1 MTRPTLSN
9 RHIWQV
15 VYPVLISLLMEN
27 LIGMTDTA
35 FMGRVGEVEL
45 GAAALGG
52 VFYLVF
58 FMVAFGFSLG
68 AQILIGRRNGEGKFR
83 DIGALFQQGI
93 FFLLGVAALM
103 FLFSKLFSGTILR
116 QVIDSP
122 EVSRA
127 TEQYIHWRVYGFF
140 FAFISLMFRAFYV
153 GITRTKILTLNSLV
167 MVLSNVAL
175 NYVLVFGKLGCPA
188 LGIAGA
194 AMGSSIAEAISAL
207 FFVLYTYFK
216 VDWTRYR
223 LFHFIGF
230 SRSLL
235 GHMLGVSV
243 WTMLQ
248 SFTSVAVWFV
258 FFVVIEH
265 LGERSLAVSNIVRN
279 VSALAFLVLQSFAST
294 ASSLVS
300 NLMGAGRSDQVLYT
314 SRRIIRLCYGII
326 LPLMAFMLLF
336 PSVLLRLYT
345 DDPELMAAAVASM
358 RVMASSYLIATPAL
372 ILFNTVS
379 GTGNTRSAMWM
390 EFAAL
395 IIYVIFV
402 GYVAVVRRA
411 DVAVCWTSEHVY
423 AICVLV
429 FSYLYL
435 KKAQWQ
441 SKKI

>member
-1 MTRPTLSN
+1 MIRPTLSN

-122 EVSRA
+122 EVCRA

-140 FAFISLMFRAFYV
+140 FAFVSLMFRAFYV

-207 FFVLYTYFK
+207 FFVLYTYLK

-223 LFHFIGF
+223 LFHFVGF

-314 SRRIIRLCYGII
+314 SRRIIGLCYGII

-345 DDPELMAAAVASM
+345 DDPELLAASVASM
-358 RVMASSYLIATPAL
+358 RVMASSYLIATPAM

-395 IIYVIFV
+395 VIYVIFV

-411 DVAVCWTSEHVY
+411 DVAICWTSEHVY

-435 KKAQWQ
+435 KKAPWQ

>member
-1 MTRPTLSN
+1 MTHPTLSN

-45 GAAALGG
+45 GAAALGS

-58 FMVAFGFSLG
+58 FMVAFGFSIG

-83 DIGALFQQGI
+83 DIGAFFQQGV
-93 FFLLGVAALM
+93 FFLLGVAAFM
-103 FLFSKLFSGTILR
+103 FVFSKLFSGTILER
-116 QVIDSP
+116 VIDSP
-122 EVSRA
+122 GVCEA
-127 TEQYIHWRVYGFF
+127 TEQYIQWRVYGFF
-140 FAFISLMFRAFYV
+140 FAFVSLMFRAFYV
-153 GITRTKILTLNSLV
+153 GITRTRILTLNSLV
-167 MVLSNVAL
+167 MVLANVGL
-175 NYVLVFGKLGCPA
+175 NYVLVFGKLGLPA
-188 LGIAGA
+188 MGIAGA
-194 AMGSSIAEAISAL
+194 ALGSSIAEAVSAL

-216 VDWTRYR
+216 VDWKRYR
-223 LFHFIGF
+223 LFHLVGF

-265 LGERSLAVSNIVRN
+265 LGERPLAISNIVRN
-279 VSALAFLVLQSFAST
+279 VSALAFLVLQSFAAT

-300 NLMGAGRSDQVLYT
+300 NLMGAGRQEQVPYT
-314 SRRIIRLCYGII
+314 CWRIVRLCYRII
-326 LPLMAFMLLF
+326 LPLIALMMLF
-336 PSVLLRLYT
+336 PSLLLRLYT
-345 DDPELMAAAVASM
+345 DDPDLMASAVASM
-358 RVMASSYLIATPAL
+358 QVMASSYLIATPAL

-395 IIYVIFV
+395 VVYVLFV

-423 AICVLV
+423 ALCVLL
-429 FSYLYL
+429 FSYVYL
-435 KKAQWQ
+435 KKAKWQ

>member
-1 MTRPTLSN
+1 M
-9 RHIWQV
+9 
-15 VYPVLISLLMEN
+15 LISLLMEN